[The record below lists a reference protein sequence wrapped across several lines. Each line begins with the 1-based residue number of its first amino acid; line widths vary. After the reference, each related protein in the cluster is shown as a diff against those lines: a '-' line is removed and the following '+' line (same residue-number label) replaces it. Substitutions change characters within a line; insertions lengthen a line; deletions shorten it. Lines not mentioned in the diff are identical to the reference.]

1 MSKGRPR
8 RRANTACVAVA
19 AATLLSC
26 LAAARWAEGNLR
38 SDTLAF
44 PGFDLRLSFNPG
56 VAFGIA
62 GGVPSGALIVLVSC
76 ILAAV
81 GFAALTGRLPAI
93 PAALIFGGG
102 AANIVDRLPDGV
114 VTDYIDLGW
123 WPVFNLPDV
132 AITSGA
138 ILLFVMSLRATPPR
152 NDGDPVSGPVSIS
165 TPRSHP

>member
-1 MSKGRPR
+1 MRETPR
-8 RRANTACVAVA
+8 RRATTACIAVA
-19 AATLLSC
+19 AVTLLAC
-26 LAAARWAEGNLR
+26 LTAARWAEDHLR
-38 SDTLAF
+38 FDPLTF
-44 PGFDLRLSFNPG
+44 PGFDLRLTFNPG
-56 VAFGIA
+56 VAFGVA
-62 GGVPSGALIVLVSC
+62 GGVPSGVLTVLVSC

-102 AANIVDRLPDGV
+102 TANIIDRLPDGV

-138 ILLFVMSLRATPPR
+138 ILLFVAALRTAPPDHDDDSTPNQDSTP
-152 NDGDPVSGPVSIS
+152 